1 MNTSEL
7 TYDYDGAVR
16 FIQRETSVPAGEI
29 EAVLEAKDRYH
40 YGLGIIPDGTFADLD
55 PKTIRAE
62 HDDLFP
68 STNIAARYVGVG
80 LELEYV
86 VRTTGLTRGIA
97 ARVLEAD
104 MAYMRLEGI
113 AVDASPSQGTAS

>member
-1 MNTSEL
+1 M
-7 TYDYDGAVR
+7 
-16 FIQRETSVPAGEI
+16 PAGEI
-29 EAVLEAKDRYH
+29 EAVLEAKDKYS
-40 YGLGIIPDGTFADLD
+40 YGLGIIPEGSFADLD
-55 PKTIRAE
+55 PRAIRTE

-86 VRTTGLTRGIA
+86 VRTTSLPRSIA

-104 MAYMRLEGI
+104 TACMRREGI
-113 AVDASPSQGTAS
+113 VADVGLSHGRRDE